1 MTATRPRPDTAIPGT
16 EPPRTNERSVY
27 LRALH
32 GHQAGLGPLA
42 LLGPVV
48 EEAGQRLA
56 ACLAAGGKVLIVG
69 LGASL
74 GLSQHLALA
83 MVGRAGQT
91 RAPLAALA
99 LHAQVEEGSNGPQL
113 GFARQLQALGRPGD
127 ALVLISAGEACEA
140 MQRVADEASEMGLL
154 TVGLLAPGSATL
166 AENCH
171 LAITVPGDTEAQVHE
186 AQQFVC
192 HALWAVIQAEQQ

>member
-1 MTATRPRPDTAIPGT
+1 MSANPPRPDTASP
-16 EPPRTNERSVY
+16 EPQHPEVRGVY

-32 GHQAGLGPLA
+32 GQQAGLAPLVA
-42 LLGPVV
+42 LGPVV

-56 ACLAAGGKVLIVG
+56 ACLAAGGKVLIAS

-74 GLSQHLALA
+74 GLGQHLALT
-83 MVGRAGQT
+83 MVGRAGQA

-99 LHAQVEEGSNGPQL
+99 LHPQVEEGCAGPQL
-113 GFARQLQALGRPGD
+113 GFARQVQALGRPGD

-140 MQRVADEASEMGLL
+140 LQRAADQAAEMGLL
-154 TVGLLAPGSATL
+154 TVGLLAPACAAL
-166 AENCH
+166 VENCH
-171 LAITVPGDTEAQVHE
+171 LAITVPVGAEAQVHE

-192 HALWAVIQAEQQ
+192 HALWAVISSEQ